1 MKRVIPCLD
10 VKETGVVKGVRFE
23 RLRPAGD
30 PVALAA
36 RYDAEGADELVFL
49 DVSATVEGR
58 RPLLSILERVA
69 ERVFLPV
76 TAGGGVGSVAAMRE
90 MLMAGADKVAVN
102 SAAVERPEL
111 LSEAAE
117 RFGCQCVVLA
127 VDARRRPGGGWEVV
141 TRAGTRPTGVDAVE
155 WAARAEGLGAG
166 ELLVTCMDADGTREG
181 FDCALYRALT
191 RATRLPVIA
200 SGGAGAPGHFRD
212 ALEAGADAVL
222 AASLFHEGS
231 LSIPDLKQALA
242 QWGQEVRL

>member
-10 VKETGVVKGVRFE
+10 VTAGGVVKGVRFE
-23 RLRPAGD
+23 GLRRVGD
-30 PVALAA
+30 PVELAA

-76 TAGGGVGSVAAMRE
+76 TAGGGVDSVEAMRA
-90 MLMAGADKVAVN
+90 MLLAGADKVAVN

-141 TRAGTRPTGVDAVE
+141 TRAGTRPTGLDALE
-155 WAARAEGLGAG
+155 WASRAEGLGAG
-166 ELLVTCMDADGTREG
+166 ELLVTSMDADGTLAG
-181 FDCALYRALT
+181 FDCALYRALAG
-191 RATRLPVIA
+191 ATRLPLIA
-200 SGGAGAPGHFRD
+200 SGGAGSPEHFRD
-212 ALEAGADAVL
+212 ALEAGADAIL
-222 AASLFHEGS
+222 AASLFHEER

-242 QWGQEVRL
+242 RWGQEVRL